1 MIDFVEN
8 KFVLNLMITSLASG
22 ITAIFFFSIH
32 SLLQRQQLS
41 SEVSVVEI
49 AQWKLMVTSCLCLP
63 YALLTE
69 GSWGRGKELPGIGC
83 PAVSVPF
90 DLGENGLMLY
100 HEPSSL

>member
-41 SEVSVVEI
+41 SEVSVVGNCSMEI
-49 AQWKLMVTSCLCLP
+49 DGNFVSLFALCI
-63 YALLTE
+63 A
-69 GSWGRGKELPGIGC
+69 
-83 PAVSVPF
+83 
-90 DLGENGLMLY
+90 D
-100 HEPSSL
+100 

>member
-1 MIDFVEN
+1 MIDFVEM
-8 KFVLNLMITSLASG
+8 KFVLNLMITNLASG
-22 ITAIFFFSIH
+22 ISATCFSCIH

-83 PAVSVPF
+83 PALSVPLILEKM
-90 DLGENGLMLY
+90 D
-100 HEPSSL
+100 

>member
-1 MIDFVEN
+1 
-8 KFVLNLMITSLASG
+8 
-22 ITAIFFFSIH
+22 
-32 SLLQRQQLS
+32 
-41 SEVSVVEI
+41 
-49 AQWKLMVTSCLCLP
+49 MVTSCLCLP